1 MTWLWHSPGS
11 PKFPSGGFSSN
22 SIVEVSHQKD
32 PFGDEHFGMWFMYA
46 KGSGVFLDCIALP
59 RDGRIVAYTKREAMR
74 PEGAPEWQLDWPGDG
89 GTCHLSLA

>member
-46 KGSGVFLDCIALP
+46 KGSGVFLDIGSTKVLAEHHSHAGTSLSMCTPMHTHLP
-59 RDGRIVAYTKREAMR
+59 IHK
-74 PEGAPEWQLDWPGDG
+74 
-89 GTCHLSLA
+89 